1 MDVKNLIAALRN
13 KDVVD
18 AFASALQPT
27 LSELKSSIDE
37 LRKEISAKDTVISCL
52 SAEVSTLKE
61 ENVNMSTS
69 LTNCRDRLD
78 MLETYT
84 RVDNLIIKGM
94 REMYAEAAETNASY
108 NSMANNSRQHNQQ
121 QQQLPDENSDSTMS
135 LVVDFCSNI
144 LGIDIQLSDI
154 SIAHRMPKGKQ
165 DKFRPVLVRFSNRH
179 TRDSVYRARRK
190 LSGSNNNGIYIN
202 EHLTK
207 QNDELFLGCR
217 QLKKQRKI
225 YSTWTWHGISYVKCS
240 ETSRAKKILTKAD
253 LDQLN

>member
-1 MDVKNLIAALRN
+1 
-13 KDVVD
+13 
-18 AFASALQPT
+18 
-27 LSELKSSIDE
+27 
-37 LRKEISAKDTVISCL
+37 
-52 SAEVSTLKE
+52 
-61 ENVNMSTS
+61 
-69 LTNCRDRLD
+69 

-94 REMYAEAAETNASY
+94 CEMYAEAPETNASY

-121 QQQLPDENSDSTMS
+121 QQLPDEMS

-165 DKFRPVLVRFSNRH
+165 DKIRPVLVRFSNRH

-207 QNDELFLGCR
+207 QNDELCLGYR

-225 YSTWTWHGISYVKCS
+225 YRTWTWHGISYVKCS

-253 LDQLN
+253 LDRLN

>member
-1 MDVKNLIAALRN
+1 
-13 KDVVD
+13 
-18 AFASALQPT
+18 
-27 LSELKSSIDE
+27 
-37 LRKEISAKDTVISCL
+37 
-52 SAEVSTLKE
+52 
-61 ENVNMSTS
+61 
-69 LTNCRDRLD
+69 
-78 MLETYT
+78 
-84 RVDNLIIKGM
+84 
-94 REMYAEAAETNASY
+94 MYAEAPETNASY

-121 QQQLPDENSDSTMS
+121 QQLPDEMS

-144 LGIDIQLSDI
+144 LGIDVQLSDI

-165 DKFRPVLVRFSNRH
+165 DKIRPVLVRFSNRH

-207 QNDELFLGCR
+207 QNDELCLGYR

-225 YSTWTWHGISYVKCS
+225 YRTWTWHGISYVKCS

-253 LDQLN
+253 LDRLN